1 MNEGQF
7 YALPQSPQTFKQLLM
22 VGGMDKYFQIVKC
35 FRDEDLRRQTT
46 GIHAN

>member
-22 VGGMDKYFQIVKC
+22 VGGMDKYFQM
-35 FRDEDLRRQTT
+35 FP
-46 GIHAN
+46 

>member
-22 VGGMDKYFQIVKC
+22 VGGMDKYFQMKC
-35 FRDEDLRRQTT
+35 FRDEDFTQTDSQNYT
-46 GIHAN
+46 N